1 MHPDLIILDIR
12 LPDIDGYEVTRR
24 LRGDRRTANIPIIY
38 LVEKRGRS
46 KRLAFKIGILHSSDG
61 LFTSLDVLKSS
72 LLRK

>member
-1 MHPDLIILDIR
+1 MHPDLFILDIR
-12 LPDIDGYEVTRR
+12 LPDIDVYEVT
-24 LRGDRRTANIPIIY
+24 RRTANIPIIY

-46 KRLAFKIGILHSSDG
+46 KQLAFKIGILHSSDG